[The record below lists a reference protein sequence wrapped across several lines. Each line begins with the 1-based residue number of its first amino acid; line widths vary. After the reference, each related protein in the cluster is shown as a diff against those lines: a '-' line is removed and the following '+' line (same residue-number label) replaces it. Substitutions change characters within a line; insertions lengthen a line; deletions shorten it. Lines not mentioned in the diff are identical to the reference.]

1 MPVENVVSVHKK
13 ARVKMS
19 TGYMTLKE
27 TSEKWGLSTRRINTL
42 CVEGRIQGAT
52 KLGNMWIIPEDTQ
65 KPKDERIKTG
75 KYIKKK

>member
-1 MPVENVVSVHKK
+1 
-13 ARVKMS
+13 MS

-27 TSEKWGLSTRRINTL
+27 TSKKWGLSTRRINTL